1 MPWQPDNLPLWGGKR
16 RSLARTPGWHTL
28 DRMGELQNDETKKAD
43 TTNPVSNRLRNTLY
57 RPVDELASDDSLPI
71 NG

>member
-1 MPWQPDNLPLWGGKR
+1 
-16 RSLARTPGWHTL
+16 
-28 DRMGELQNDETKKAD
+28 MGELQTGETKKAD
-43 TTNPVSNRLRNTLY
+43 TTNPVSNRLRNTWY